1 MKIFVQLNTSGSD
14 TGSFM
19 VYSNLNNYQA
29 PAYGPY
35 TKAQLTTGV
44 NIIVPDSTTSVKIRN
59 NGKCTNSIILNI
71 PGAVPPSPVI
81 VPICL
86 TYAAVGGCAA
96 SCGLECSNYYA
107 SSQCANYITTNAAPA
122 PLGCVIYTDALG
134 TIPAPDGFYSRPGGL
149 CYILGS
155 SYNNGEITGITSC
168 P

>member
-14 TGSFM
+14 TGPFM

-44 NIIVPDSTTSVKIRN
+44 NVIVPDSTTSIKIRN

-71 PGAVPPSPVI
+71 PGVVPPLPVI

-96 SCGLECSNYYA
+96 SCGLECSNYYT
-107 SSQCANYITTNAAPA
+107 SSQCANSVS
-122 PLGCVIYTDALG
+122 LGCVIYTDALG
-134 TIPAPDGFYSRPGGL
+134 TIPAPDGFYSRSGGA

>member
-14 TGSFM
+14 TGPFM

-44 NIIVPDSTTSVKIRN
+44 NIIVPDSATSVKIRN
-59 NGKCTNSIILNI
+59 NGKCTNSIVLNI
-71 PGAVPPSPVI
+71 PGVVQTI

-96 SCGLECSNYYA
+96 SCILDCSNYYT
-107 SSQCANYITTNAAPA
+107 SSSCANLINTGATPAA
-122 PLGCVIYTDALG
+122 LGCFIYTDALG